1 MAAVP
6 PRALD
11 PAKVLREGLTRG
23 DVGPG
28 GLAAHEGVEALLSA
42 ARMRQAAGAVTVAEL
57 PGLPGRT
64 AAVRAAY
71 GASSTDGAAAN
82 TPAAPPSEVTAASEG
97 AAARALDA
105 EEFCTQ
111 GQRMVEFIVQYLE
124 HVEDIPVR
132 STVQVRFEARE
143 ALHQWHWHHGS
154 SVEGR
159 LPVCRG
165 TVWWKSSL
173 VRLSAPSAAAL
184 CARIRRATGSHP
196 CRSGPLAAHPYIS
209 TAIVPGL
216 THWQSPA
223 FFAFFC
229 SPTSAAS
236 ICAHALISAL
246 NVVGFSWIA
255 APAATELETLVL
267 DWLAT
272 LLGLP
277 DGFHSVKSGGNG
289 GGVIYATASE
299 AGLVALLAARRWALD
314 CVAGEGGLAAR
325 LSEAESR
332 LLSSTVEAW
341 DGRQGGH
348 GRRAR
353 SKEGRLMVGAG
364 PPVIYAAAGAAPASS
379 AAGASA
385 VGTAERGESASSG
398 VHFPWLSAWSV
409 ARLWLVAY
417 VSDQTHACV
426 HKACLTAGLPEGN
439 VRVLPITAAS
449 AYAITPE
456 VLLGAM
462 ERDEAAGLI
471 PFFLTLTVGTT
482 SSTTFD
488 PIAPLAAI
496 AKAHGMWVHVD
507 AAYAGMACMCPE
519 MRYHLDGV
527 HLVDSLASNAHKWL
541 LTSFD
546 CCCFWTQASGGGTLD
561 SAGVFVEQAIGGAPG
576 GGLQGLG
583 DPHRPPLQVAQAVDG
598 SAVIR
603 GGGHSSVR
611 QAPHGACSVV

>member
-132 STVQVRFEARE
+132 STVQ
-143 ALHQWHWHHGS
+143 
-154 SVEGR
+154 
-159 LPVCRG
+159 P
-165 TVWWKSSL
+165 
-173 VRLSAPSAAAL
+173 
-184 CARIRRATGSHP
+184 RAD
-196 CRSGPLAAHPYIS
+196 IS

>member
-173 VRLSAPSAAAL
+173 D
-184 CARIRRATGSHP
+184 
-196 CRSGPLAAHPYIS
+196 IS

-385 VGTAERGESASSG
+385 VGTAERGWHH
-398 VHFPWLSAWSV
+398 VIHHF
-409 ARLWLVAY
+409 
-417 VSDQTHACV
+417 
-426 HKACLTAGLPEGN
+426 
-439 VRVLPITAAS
+439 
-449 AYAITPE
+449 
-456 VLLGAM
+456 
-462 ERDEAAGLI
+462 
-471 PFFLTLTVGTT
+471 
-482 SSTTFD
+482 
-488 PIAPLAAI
+488 
-496 AKAHGMWVHVD
+496 
-507 AAYAGMACMCPE
+507 
-519 MRYHLDGV
+519 
-527 HLVDSLASNAHKWL
+527 
-541 LTSFD
+541 
-546 CCCFWTQASGGGTLD
+546 
-561 SAGVFVEQAIGGAPG
+561 
-576 GGLQGLG
+576 
-583 DPHRPPLQVAQAVDG
+583 
-598 SAVIR
+598 
-603 GGGHSSVR
+603 
-611 QAPHGACSVV
+611 